1 VMLFANCSF
10 QISRLRVVSEE
21 AIFRTQILK
30 RKVYRDSQFLRK
42 LPLLV
47 DKQKVEL
54 SGRILA
60 GGSNE
65 EIAIYGKPDCWD
77 IEGS

>member
-1 VMLFANCSF
+1 MTHAFEDRWTITSL
-10 QISRLRVVSEE
+10 LR
-21 AIFRTQILK
+21 
-30 RKVYRDSQFLRK
+30 
-42 LPLLV
+42 
-47 DKQKVEL
+47 DKQEVEL

-65 EIAIYGKPDCWD
+65 EIAIYGKLDCWD

>member
-1 VMLFANCSF
+1 MRTRKLKK
-10 QISRLRVVSEE
+10 RVCEVEE
-21 AIFRTQILK
+21 G
-30 RKVYRDSQFLRK
+30 RK
-42 LPLLV
+42 LPLLI

>member
-1 VMLFANCSF
+1 VDY
-10 QISRLRVVSEE
+10 
-21 AIFRTQILK
+21 IFTGIGYVDYWTEVHLGK
-30 RKVYRDSQFLRK
+30 EPKRK

-65 EIAIYGKPDCWD
+65 EIAIYGKPDLRD
-77 IEGS
+77 SEGSR

>member
-1 VMLFANCSF
+1 MMKDVIIHEPASAPSKVDN
-10 QISRLRVVSEE
+10 SE
-21 AIFRTQILK
+21 
-30 RKVYRDSQFLRK
+30 
-42 LPLLV
+42 
-47 DKQKVEL
+47 VEL

-65 EIAIYGKPDCWD
+65 EIEVYGKSDCWD